1 MRAANQRPILA
12 LGIFVMLWA
21 LSGCSSSRQPVPPP
35 ATGGSLAN
43 AHIGAGKP
51 AEPIEPAVAGR
62 PDDPR
67 LDLEHPRVQT
77 LVAGYQTTMRPT
89 LERALQRGNKYLP
102 SMKSTLREEGV
113 PPEFAYGVP
122 IVESGY
128 SLHATSHAGAVGPW
142 QFILGTGKRYG
153 LRIDGYVDER
163 RDPEK
168 ATRAAARY
176 LRDLYDRFGDWHLAL
191 AAYNTGE
198 GNIERIKARKGCEDF
213 WEMRDRG
220 FLPSE
225 TSEYVPKV
233 LAAME
238 VARSAKQYGINVV
251 KSPPQTF
258 DVIQVSRPISLKA
271 VAQLTGSDLDTIK
284 ELNPALKRGVV
295 PPDGYEVRLPE
306 GTREQFTVALASYRE
321 PPPVLYAEQRS
332 RRGGSYRVRSGDTLS
347 RIAKRHG
354 VSVHA
359 LQRANRLRNGRSIH
373 AGQRLEIPGA
383 GGSTQVATAASSQRA
398 GANRSRRH
406 VQQSSRSTA
415 AKRRVANGKRPAA
428 TQRAATTKRP
438 ATTQRTVNK
447 QRVVNKQ
454 RTVSKPPAAKPQVS
468 KATPRSKVANAP
480 KRSRDRY
487 N

>member
-1 MRAANQRPILA
+1 MSAANQRPILA
-12 LGIFVMLWA
+12 LGILAMLWA
-21 LSGCSSSRQPVPPP
+21 VSGCSTSRVPAPPP
-35 ATGGSLAN
+35 ATGDLLAT
-43 AHIGAGKP
+43 AQLGAGDP
-51 AEPIEPAVAGR
+51 GSPAVPSDALGQ
-62 PDDPR
+62 PGGPQ

-102 SMKSTLREEGV
+102 GMKTTLREEGV

-142 QFILGTGKRYG
+142 QFIRGTGMRYG

-198 GNIERIKARKGCEDF
+198 GNIERIKRKGCEDF

-238 VARSAKQYGINVV
+238 VASSAKRYGIDVA
-251 KSPPQTF
+251 KSAPQKF
-258 DVIQVSRPISLKA
+258 DLIQVTRPISLKA
-271 VAQLTGSDLDTIK
+271 VAQLTSSDLDTIK

-306 GTREQFTVALASYRE
+306 GTRDQFTLALASYRE
-321 PPPVLYAEQRS
+321 PAPVLYAVERRS
-332 RRGGSYRVRSGDTLS
+332 GGGGSSYKVRRGDTLS

-354 VSVHA
+354 VSVQA
-359 LQRANRLRNGRSIH
+359 LQRANRIRGSRGLQ
-373 AGQRLEIPGA
+373 AGARIRIPGS
-383 GGSTQVATAASSQRA
+383 GRTTQVASASRSKRA
-398 GANRSRRH
+398 SANRTRRH
-406 VQQSSRSTA
+406 VQKSSRPTT
-415 AKRRVANGKRPAA
+415 AKRRVVNNKRPVAKQKVVNGKRP
-428 TQRAATTKRP
+428 
-438 ATTQRTVNK
+438 VGK
-447 QRVVNKQ
+447 QRISN
-454 RTVSKPPAAKPQVS
+454 AKP
-468 KATPRSKVANAP
+468 RGKVAAAQ
-480 KRSRDRY
+480 KRARDRY

>member
-1 MRAANQRPILA
+1 MRAANQRPIVA
-12 LGIFVMLWA
+12 LGILAMLWA
-21 LSGCSSSRQPVPPP
+21 LSGCSSSRGPALPP
-35 ATGGSLAN
+35 ATGGTLAT
-43 AHIGAGKP
+43 AHPGAGEPGFP
-51 AEPIEPAVAGR
+51 ADADAVAHDDR
-62 PDDPR
+62 PQ
-67 LDLEHPRVQT
+67 LDVEHPRVQT

-142 QFILGTGKRYG
+142 QFIRGTGKRYG

-198 GNIERIKARKGCEDF
+198 GNIERIKRKGCEDF

-238 VARSAKQYGINVV
+238 VASSAKRYGIDVA
-251 KSPPQTF
+251 KSAPQKF
-258 DVIQVSRPISLKA
+258 DLIQVTRPISLKA
-271 VAQLTGSDLDTIK
+271 VAQLTSSDLDTIK

-306 GTREQFTVALASYRE
+306 GTRDQFTVALASYRE
-321 PPPVLYAEQRS
+321 PAPVLYAVE
-332 RRGGSYRVRSGDTLS
+332 RRAGSGGSYKVRRGDTLS

-354 VSVHA
+354 VSVQA
-359 LQRANRLRNGRSIH
+359 LQRANRLRNGRSLQ
-373 AGQRLEIPGA
+373 AGQRLQIPGRSS
-383 GGSTQVATAASSQRA
+383 GRTQIASASRSKRA
-398 GANRSRRH
+398 SANRTRRH
-406 VQQSSRSTA
+406 VQKSSRPTS
-415 AKRRVANGKRPAA
+415 AKRRVVTNKRPVVKQRAVNKRPAA
-428 TQRAATTKRP
+428 
-438 ATTQRTVNK
+438 K
-447 QRVVNKQ
+447 Q
-454 RTVSKPPAAKPQVS
+454 QVS
-468 KATPRSKVANAP
+468 KAKPRGKVANAP
-480 KRSRDRY
+480 KRARGRY

>member
-1 MRAANQRPILA
+1 MRAANQRPIVA
-12 LGIFVMLWA
+12 LGILAMLWA
-21 LSGCSSSRQPVPPP
+21 LSGCSSSRGPALPP
-35 ATGGSLAN
+35 ATGDSLAT
-43 AHIGAGKP
+43 AHPGAGEPSFP
-51 AEPIEPAVAGR
+51 AESDPVGSTDR
-62 PDDPR
+62 PQ
-67 LDLEHPRVQT
+67 LDVEHPRVQT

-113 PPEFAYGVP
+113 PAEFAYGVP

-142 QFILGTGKRYG
+142 QFIRGTGKRYG

-198 GNIERIKARKGCEDF
+198 GNIERIKRKGCEDF

-238 VARSAKQYGINVV
+238 VASSAKRYGIDVA
-251 KSPPQTF
+251 KSAPQKF
-258 DVIQVSRPISLKA
+258 DLIQVTRPISLKA
-271 VAQLTGSDLDTIK
+271 VAQLTSSDLDTIK

-306 GTREQFTVALASYRE
+306 GTRDQFTVALASYRE
-321 PPPVLYAEQRS
+321 PAPVLYAVE
-332 RRGGSYRVRSGDTLS
+332 RRASGGGSYKVRRGDTLS

-354 VSVHA
+354 VSVQA
-359 LQRANRLRNGRSIH
+359 LQRANRIRNGRGLQ
-373 AGQRLEIPGA
+373 AGQRLHIPGRSS
-383 GGSTQVATAASSQRA
+383 GRTQIASASRSKRA
-398 GANRSRRH
+398 SANRTRRH
-406 VQQSSRSTA
+406 VQKSSRPTS
-415 AKRRVANGKRPAA
+415 AKRRAVSNKRPVAK
-428 TQRAATTKRP
+428 QKVVSSKRP
-438 ATTQRTVNK
+438 VSK
-447 QRVVNKQ
+447 QKVVNK
-454 RTVSKPPAAKPQVS
+454 RPVAKQQVS
-468 KATPRSKVANAP
+468 KAKPRGKVANAP
-480 KRSRDRY
+480 KRGRGRY

>member
-1 MRAANQRPILA
+1 
-12 LGIFVMLWA
+12 
-21 LSGCSSSRQPVPPP
+21 
-35 ATGGSLAN
+35 
-43 AHIGAGKP
+43 
-51 AEPIEPAVAGR
+51 
-62 PDDPR
+62 
-67 LDLEHPRVQT
+67 
-77 LVAGYQTTMRPT
+77 MRPT

-102 SMKSTLREEGV
+102 SMKTTLREEGV

-142 QFILGTGKRYG
+142 QFIRGTGMRYG

-198 GNIERIKARKGCEDF
+198 GNIERIKRKGCEDF

-238 VARSAKQYGINVV
+238 VASSAKRYGIDVA
-251 KSPPQTF
+251 KSAPQKF
-258 DVIQVSRPISLKA
+258 DLIQVTRPISLKA
-271 VAQLTGSDLDTIK
+271 VAQLTSSDLDTIK

-306 GTREQFTVALASYRE
+306 GTRDQFTLALASYRE
-321 PPPVLYAEQRS
+321 PAPVLYAVERRS
-332 RRGGSYRVRSGDTLS
+332 GGGGNYKVRRGDTLS

-354 VSVHA
+354 VSVQA
-359 LQRANRLRNGRSIH
+359 LQRANRIRGSRGLQ
-373 AGQRLEIPGA
+373 AGMRIRIPGS
-383 GGSTQVATAASSQRA
+383 GRTTQVASASRSKRA
-398 GANRSRRH
+398 SANRSRRH
-406 VQQSSRSTA
+406 VQKSSRPTA
-415 AKRRVANGKRPAA
+415 AKRRAVSNKRPVATQKVVSGKRPVAKQKVVNGKRP
-428 TQRAATTKRP
+428 
-438 ATTQRTVNK
+438 VGK
-447 QRVVNKQ
+447 QRISN
-454 RTVSKPPAAKPQVS
+454 AKP
-468 KATPRSKVANAP
+468 RGKVAAAQ
-480 KRSRDRY
+480 KRARDRY